1 MNILKK
7 ICACSAC
14 VGLLMALCSC
24 GTQGHF
30 LDYNASG
37 PDFNELEYTGS
48 MELDF
53 ATGFTVDEY
62 DSYSLIT
69 IDSDKYLVVPENC
82 EVPRNLP
89 DNTTVI
95 KQPLDNVYQVSSAIM
110 DMIVAIDALDKVAYT
125 GTKESDWYVDEVKE
139 AMAEDR
145 LTYAGKY
152 SQPDYEMLLA
162 GNCSLAVENT
172 MILHNPETKEK
183 LESLGIP
190 VMIEKSSYES
200 HPLGR
205 LEWIKLYGLL
215 FGRTT
220 EAEDFFDS
228 QIASL
233 DLSEN
238 KTSTGKKVAFFY
250 ITSNGAIN
258 VKKPGDYVAR
268 MVSLAGGEYVP
279 YFVEGE
285 DETSMSTINMTMED
299 FYVATKDADVLI
311 YNGTIVG
318 DINSVD
324 ELIEKSSLFADYKAV
339 KEGNVYATGTNFY
352 QQTTRTCMMIE
363 DIGKVLAGDEEG
375 LNFLVHLD

>member
-7 ICACSAC
+7 ISACSAC

-30 LDYNASG
+30 LDSNASG

-48 MELDF
+48 MDLDF

-110 DMIVAIDALDKVAYT
+110 DMIVAIDALDRVAYT

-162 GNCSLAVENT
+162 GNCALAVENT

-215 FGRTT
+215 FGKTA

-363 DIGKVLAGDEEG
+363 DIGKVLAGDGEG

>member
-30 LDYNASG
+30 LDSNAPG

-145 LTYAGKY
+145 LIYAGKY

-162 GNCSLAVENT
+162 GNCALAVENT

-215 FGRTT
+215 FGKTA

-299 FYVATKDADVLI
+299 FYVATKDADALI

-363 DIGKVLAGDEEG
+363 DIGKVLNGDEEG